1 LWCPL
6 TQDALVAQYG
16 YLDLYTAVGGHYPGD
31 LWANSLYRNEGHKN
45 HWLGIDLGEGAI
57 GAWLRL
63 RADDHLGVVEIGSG
77 PGFGSTNDLRAEIG
91 LGARTRIDSL
101 EIRWPDGAIERHTDL
116 DQFHRFAEN
125 MIRIAMINITLAIRV
140 KLQLNRF

>member
-1 LWCPL
+1 MRWSLSMAISTSIPPL
-6 TQDALVAQYG
+6 AATTRAICG
-16 YLDLYTAVGGHYPGD
+16 P
-31 LWANSLYRNEGHKN
+31 SLYRNEGHKN

-116 DQFHRFAEN
+116 DQFHRF
-125 MIRIAMINITLAIRV
+125 
-140 KLQLNRF
+140 